1 MNQVSN
7 MSMSISLVRKELE
20 STLQKAE
27 GYFAQY
33 AEDNEP
39 SQLKLFADEL
49 NLARGTFKLLEMQG
63 AELLCT
69 EMQSFAG
76 DGSVKLNQKLD
87 VLGQCLITLKQYLG
101 VVLEQ
106 EREYPVLLVPSVNKL
121 RSAAGHK
128 PITESHFF
136 AVNLRPRL
144 PETEKPS
151 ISIKPH
157 LPRIRLM
164 FQSGLLRVMRPQASS
179 MVGYKLSGRALRLM
193 EKGFRG
199 SLAWPFWWCAST
211 AMEAIVEGRFEL
223 THSRAALLARIDQ
236 TMRAM
241 IKNGLQVFSSPF
253 VNEVHKDLLYLISLS
268 NSDTPDIAKVK
279 QVYGLKN
286 SVTEVQL
293 KEQRKKLAGPDIGAF
308 ASLSKAV
315 KDQIGHIKANL
326 DKCAVGALSE
336 VEFESLNTL
345 VDDLARV
352 LKVIN
357 QKPLSDQLREQGQQ
371 IRKLEQMANKDK
383 MAVLAAVADALLQIE
398 LASQD
403 FSKATSDN
411 ARRIIGAGH
420 YSEARIILFDEIESA
435 LSMAKRAIA
444 AFVEDQDKLHLAN
457 IKPALDGARGALFFL
472 QEYKASS
479 VVQAATRFL
488 NERVLNNPQGIDE
501 GKLEVLADSLTS
513 IEYYAET
520 LSHSDSNSGDIL
532 NLAVKGITQL
542 GYKVA

>member
-1 MNQVSN
+1 

-39 SQLKLFADEL
+39 GQLKLFADEL

-69 EMQSFAG
+69 EIQSFSG
-76 DGSVKLNQKLD
+76 DGSVKLSQKLD

-101 VVLEQ
+101 VVLDQ
-106 EREYPVLLVPSVNKL
+106 ETEYPVLLIPSINKL
-121 RSAAGHK
+121 RRAAGHK
-128 PITESHFF
+128 PISEAHFF

-144 PETEKPS
+144 PETERPN
-151 ISIKPH
+151 INIKPH

-164 FQSGLLRVMRPQASS
+164 FQSGLLRVIRAQAST
-179 MVGYKLSGRALRLM
+179 MVGYKLSGRSLALM

-199 SLAWPFWWCAST
+199 TMAWPFWWCAS
-211 AMEAIVEGRFEL
+211 AALQAIVEGRYEL
-223 THSRAALLARIDQ
+223 TQSRAALLARIDQ
-236 TMRAM
+236 TMKAM
-241 IKNGLQVFSSPF
+241 IKNGLNVFSTPF

-268 NSDTPDIAKVK
+268 SEKSGDIAKIQ
-279 QVYGLKN
+279 QVYGLKAG
-286 SVTEVQL
+286 VTEDQL
-293 KEQRKKLAGPDIGAF
+293 KIQRKKLAGPDIGAF
-308 ASLSKAV
+308 TSLSKAV
-315 KDQIGHIKANL
+315 KDQIGHIKTNL
-326 DKCAVGALSE
+326 DKCANGYLSE
-336 VEFESLNTL
+336 VEFDSLNGL

-357 QKPLSDQLREQGQQ
+357 QEPLSEKLRLQGQQ
-371 IRKLEQMANKDK
+371 IRKLEQMPNRDK
-383 MAVLAAVADALLQIE
+383 MVVLAAIADALLQIE

-403 FSKATSDN
+403 FSKATADTSHK
-411 ARRIIGAGH
+411 IIGAGH

-435 LSMAKRAIA
+435 LAMAKRAIA

-520 LSHSDSNSGDIL
+520 LSHSDSNSADIL
-532 NLAVKGITQL
+532 NLAVKGISQL